1 MPRVWIRKTSPLF
14 WHLSFYF
21 SEGIFDSHLRRL
33 IFSFVYS
40 RRYLISLS
48 RVGILWYLFGTYC
61 VLVPKVFWFRPFER
75 SKPLGVCF
83 RTCCAFWCRRFF
95 GSDLL
100 KGRSPLAFVLALVV
114 SFDAEGF
121 LVRTFWRVEA
131 PWRLF
136 YHLFCLFVLKVFLVW
151 TFRKVEAPWRLF

>member
-21 SEGIFDSHLRRL
+21 SKGIFDSHLRRL

-75 SKPLGVCF
+75 SNPLGVCF

-100 KGRSPLAFVLALVV
+100 KGRSPLAFGLHLLCLSVPNVFWFGPFNRSKPLGVCLASTYCAFGSRRFFGSDLLIGR
-114 SFDAEGF
+114 SPLA
-121 LVRTFWRVEA
+121 
-131 PWRLF
+131 
-136 YHLFCLFVLKVFLVW
+136 FV
-151 TFRKVEAPWRLF
+151 